1 MRKKWNLLFVFAF
14 ILMSHCSMAQ
24 DQSAPYEKVEVEAS
38 FPGGQPAWSKYI
50 TQQLMSHVDE
60 FTRKDVGT
68 CIIRF
73 IVDINGET
81 KDVQATNMKRTKLAR
96 VAIEAIKSGP
106 KWIPAQQDGKAVNA
120 YRVQPVSL
128 QESK

>member
-1 MRKKWNLLFVFAF
+1 
-14 ILMSHCSMAQ
+14 
-24 DQSAPYEKVEVEAS
+24 
-38 FPGGQPAWSKYI
+38 
-50 TQQLMSHVDE
+50 MSHVNE

-81 KDVQATNMKRTKLAR
+81 KDVQATNMKRTKLAK
-96 VAIEAIKSGP
+96 VAIEAIKNGP